1 MDSLFEELKKA
12 LPGIKE
18 NVELKDYSTFRI
30 GGPAK
35 YFFKAENEIELKI
48 AAQKALDLKINFKIL
63 GGGSN
68 TLISSQ
74 GFGGLAI
81 IFKNKPRVEDFLPVQ
96 INNEYFV
103 EAPADWPL
111 FFLVEQ
117 AAISGLSGME
127 WAIGI
132 PGTIG
137 GAVNGNAGAFGVSI
151 GDSIDGVQVLEIKNN
166 FISERFFTSEDCGF
180 GYRSSV
186 FKNNPD
192 LIILSARIKLMRGD
206 AEKIKEQIE
215 NNISKRKDKQPKG
228 FSIGSI
234 FKNFKGEVPADALNS
249 HAELKEFL
257 IKGAIPAGYLIEQC
271 GLKGQSIGGARV
283 SEEHANF
290 IINTGDATSEDVL
303 SLIALVKNQVEAK
316 FQIVLQE
323 EIKIF

>member
-1 MDSLFEELKKA
+1 MDNIFKELQTF

-18 NVELKDYSTFRI
+18 NVELKDYSTFKI

-35 YFFKAENEIELKI
+35 YFFKPGNEIELKI
-48 AAQKALDLKINFKIL
+48 AIQKALDLKIKFKIL

-68 TLISSQ
+68 TLIGSQ
-74 GFGGLAI
+74 GLDGLAI
-81 IFKNKPRVEDFLPVQ
+81 IFKNKPPIEDFLPVQ

-117 AAISGLSGME
+117 AGISGLSGME

-166 FISERFFTSEDCGF
+166 FVSERFFAFEDCGF
-180 GYRSSV
+180 GYRGSV

-192 LIILSARIKLMRGD
+192 LIILSARIRLLKGD

-215 NNISKRKDKQPKG
+215 INFSKRKDKQPKG

-234 FKNFKGEVPADALNS
+234 FKNYEGEVLADILNT
-249 HAELKEFL
+249 HVGLKEFL

-271 GLKGQSIGGARV
+271 GLKGRSIGGARV
-283 SEEHANF
+283 SDEHANF
-290 IINTGDATSEDVL
+290 IINAGNATSEDVL
-303 SLIALVKNQVEAK
+303 ELIALIKSEVKEK
-316 FQIVLQE
+316 FKIILQE